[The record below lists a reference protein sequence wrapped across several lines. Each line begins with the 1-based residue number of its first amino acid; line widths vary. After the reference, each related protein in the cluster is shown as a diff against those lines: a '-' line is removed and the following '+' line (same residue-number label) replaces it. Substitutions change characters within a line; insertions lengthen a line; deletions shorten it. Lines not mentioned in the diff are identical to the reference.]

1 MLMVADG
8 RGGGVIIM
16 LTSANPNPKI
26 IKKFKIQT
34 LSETARL
41 QLPTFG
47 TGFVSDS
54 KVIFVKNFSAPLC
67 KCNAEKLRTE
77 NDCMI
82 CMKTCGEQA
91 FINASKQVMGA
102 GGAQCFFWHLVW
114 PKKMHG

>member
-1 MLMVADG
+1 
-8 RGGGVIIM
+8 M

-67 KCNAEKLRTE
+67 KCNAEKVRTE

-82 CMKTCGEQA
+82 CKLLKFFFYDLREKTHRKVCTKISNGH
-91 FINASKQVMGA
+91 IWNDI
-102 GGAQCFFWHLVW
+102 
-114 PKKMHG
+114 

>member
-77 NDCMI
+77 N
-82 CMKTCGEQA
+82 KTSA
-91 FINASKQVMGA
+91 V
-102 GGAQCFFWHLVW
+102 
-114 PKKMHG
+114 